1 MIKQRKAARTSTL
14 LFEEFDSDKCDHAT
28 VAGHYLKKAVDE
40 MIEKHKCARNGA
52 GFISET
58 SDSDESDQGAA
69 SNHNVVL
76 QDVVRHSDEY
86 DSDDE
91 YAFDEYDSDEYDSDD
106 DYAFDE
112 YDSRPPPLPL

>member
-58 SDSDESDQGAA
+58 SDPDESDHGAA
-69 SNHNVVL
+69 SNHDDVL
-76 QDVVRHSDEY
+76 THSPYDEY
-86 DSDDE
+86 DSD
-91 YAFDEYDSDEYDSDD
+91 
-106 DYAFDE
+106 DE